1 MAELEYLT
9 DQEGQLRAVVVP
21 VALWQR
27 LFPPEETTSEDIMEA
42 IENYCLS
49 RAMDEA
55 NDSPLLN
62 RADALAFLEE

>member
-9 DQEGQLRAVVVP
+9 DQERQLRAVVVP

-27 LFPPEETTSEDIMEA
+27 LFPAEGTTSEDVMEA
-42 IENYCLS
+42 IENYCLN

-55 NDSPLLN
+55 EDSPLLN